1 MEKVNGCTKLM
12 GLVSL
17 GQEHDD
23 MNSLCLKGTQ
33 LEHLICVHSG
43 NNKTK
48 KRETCIIQLPPTP
61 PIPQPPPKI
70 TNRVHQIPQPAVQ
83 ALFWRRTLDNKS
95 GSMPPSWMVDRQKIG
110 AEARWGWGVGGGTKI
125 FFLPL
130 PLPLA
135 HFPLNAYSLG
145 KYFLAPS
152 LHSYQIQDGGL
163 NTKMCTRASKIRLHC
178 RLQIPRLNAIFFI
191 VQNKI
196 FITFLQVLN
205 KKRYN
210 WPAMSFSLSS
220 LATLDSVFLLPIGQ
234 QGRWIQ
240 RHFTFTFGN
249 QYQLASSRGILGS
262 LLLL

>member
-1 MEKVNGCTKLM
+1 MEKVNGCTKLV

-23 MNSLCLKGTQ
+23 MNSPCLKGTQ

-43 NNKTK
+43 NKKK

-70 TNRVHQIPQPAVQ
+70 TNRVH
-83 ALFWRRTLDNKS
+83 
-95 GSMPPSWMVDRQKIG
+95 
-110 AEARWGWGVGGGTKI
+110 
-125 FFLPL
+125 
-130 PLPLA
+130 
-135 HFPLNAYSLG
+135 
-145 KYFLAPS
+145 
-152 LHSYQIQDGGL
+152 
-163 NTKMCTRASKIRLHC
+163 
-178 RLQIPRLNAIFFI
+178 QIPRLNAIFFI

-240 RHFTFTFGN
+240 RHLKFTFGN
-249 QYQLASSRGILGS
+249 QYIGFFKGDTRFITAVVMGEVPTDPLSSSTLLEKMPMLKSLQKLILTQES
-262 LLLL
+262 HLFS